1 LTRIDPKK
9 GIEKLN
15 RYLEEIGDLENTSNK
30 EGRKVRE
37 ELDERIRSL
46 VNIAFDDSKEKLS
59 HYDTNPGFSLTTG
72 MSEQEIDEAMDGY
85 HYHKLELMKKH
96 VIGFKEELE
105 LTLDTQ
111 GKTEELSEI
120 EKKIKKVEL
129 ESDRREEVA
138 KSKFFGAVIEL
149 LDFQRNL
156 LKDREETTK
165 TVSGIKTQL
174 SSIED
179 SLSQLVIQ
187 SSNSSLELEDED
199 IWYNEIKAKT
209 EDAIRPQTKIARKD
223 AKRHYSKIKML
234 KKELKELKQQYQK
247 SISVPTRRRIFENMK
262 PKKAELKDL
271 MNRLA
276 DVWAD
281 YS

>member
-1 LTRIDPKK
+1 MTRIDPKK

-15 RYLEEIGDLENTSNK
+15 GYLEEIGDLENTSNK
-30 EGRKVRE
+30 KGRKVRE

-59 HYDTNPGFSLTTG
+59 YYDTNPGFSLTTG

-85 HYHKLELMKKH
+85 HYRKLELMKKH

-105 LTLDTQ
+105 LTLDTEE
-111 GKTEELSEI
+111 KTEELSEI

-174 SSIED
+174 SNIED
-179 SLSQLVIQ
+179 SLSQFVKQ

-234 KKELKELKQQYQK
+234 KKELKELKEQYQK
-247 SISVPTRRRIFENMK
+247 SVSVPTRRRIFENMK
-262 PKKAELKDL
+262 PKKSELKDL

-276 DVWAD
+276 DVWAN